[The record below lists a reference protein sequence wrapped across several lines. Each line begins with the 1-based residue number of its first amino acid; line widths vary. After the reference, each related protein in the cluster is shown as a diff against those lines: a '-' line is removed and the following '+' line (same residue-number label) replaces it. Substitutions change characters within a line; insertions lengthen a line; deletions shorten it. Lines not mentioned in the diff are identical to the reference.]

1 MVLKSEIEKSLA
13 LQRSF
18 LNKKQEGFNR
28 ESLAKLQLSTS
39 HILIITGVRR
49 CGKSTLLQQISKKI
63 KEEFIFFNFE
73 DPRIYGFEL
82 EDFTKLDELVGDE
95 IGYYFFDEIQNV
107 EKWELFIRHLHDRDK
122 RIAITGSNA
131 SLLSKELGTRLTG
144 RNIQIELFPFSYTE
158 YLMFLQLE
166 NNLASFNLYLED
178 GGFPEYIKSKHKEQ
192 LQQLFKD
199 IVYRDIIVRHG
210 IRQAKTLIDIA
221 LFLIAN
227 VGKEYSLNGI
237 KNTFGVGSANSVA
250 DYIHWLEDSYVL
262 FSMPRFSWSL
272 KSVSI
277 NPKKI
282 YCIDTGFAQA
292 NSLSFS
298 EDTGRLLENCVYLA
312 LRRKYKEIYYFKD
325 KGECDFIVKEAQDI
339 LHIIQVCAEIHS
351 DNKAREVNG
360 LLAALT
366 FFSKT
371 EGLILTL
378 NQEDVLMIN
387 DVKVRL
393 LPVWKWLQNGEA

>member
-13 LQRSF
+13 LQRLF
-18 LNKKQEGFNR
+18 LNKKQDGFNR
-28 ESLAKLQLSTS
+28 ESLAQLQLSTS

-49 CGKSTLLQQISKKI
+49 CGKSTLLQQISKNL

-82 EDFTKLDELVGDE
+82 EDFTKLDEIVGDE
-95 IGYYFFDEIQNV
+95 IRYYFFDEIQNV

-178 GGFPEYIKSKHKEQ
+178 GGFPEYLKSKHKEQ

-339 LHIIQVCAEIHS
+339 LHIIQVCTEINP

-393 LPVWKWLQNGEA
+393 LPVWKWLQSVDI